1 MTYGWTSRD
10 GATTF
15 IWETVRAIATQRS
28 TVCENPL
35 HNLPTPLRQTRLHRL
50 DMGKSLDSGVGQAT
64 GKHAGWANLSYE
76 TGADRITEDSVAK
89 FSQCVPAK

>member
-1 MTYGWTSRD
+1 MTYGRTGRD

-15 IWETVRAIATQRS
+15 IRETVRAIATQRS

-35 HNLPTPLRQTRLHRL
+35 HNSPTPLRQTRLHRL

-76 TGADRITEDSVAK
+76 TGSDRITEDSVAK